1 MNLLINLDPA
11 SSAPLQ
17 QQLYDEFRRL
27 ILTGGLTPGQRVPST
42 RELSKSLGVSRTTVT
57 ASYDYLLSEGYLESA
72 TGSGTYVSRKLPD
85 ELLRASM
92 AEAAV
97 LESQPEIPVDKIGNR
112 KILER
117 LSWYG
122 SSLETRG
129 WMVFSGQESEYEF
142 SFGRPDFD
150 HFPMRE
156 WLQLISQHARKK
168 RLSVLDYPG
177 RSQGYLP
184 LREALSEYLGR
195 SRALQASADQIIV
208 VNGSQQ
214 AIDLVTRVLID
225 RGDAAAIEE
234 PGYLGAQRALIA
246 QGAGIV
252 PVPVDH
258 HGLRVEE
265 LKRKA
270 AESERPVK
278 LVYVTPSHQFPT
290 GVVLSLPRRLELLSW
305 AARTKTFIVEDD
317 YDSEFRYKGRPIPA
331 LAGLDQN
338 GSVIYIGTFSKVL
351 MPSLRLGYLVVP
363 PDMVRVFARAKW
375 VADRH
380 SPLLEQQALTDFI
393 RQGHLE
399 RHIRKMRSLYEKK
412 RQLVLETIGEL
423 FGSNAQVLGD
433 NAGINVLVRF
443 NTALEDPEIEKRA
456 RQRGIGVTSTRH
468 EYLTTARQGE
478 FLLNYG
484 GMTESQ
490 LRYALGVLAEIVLEI
505 GEPKSGTP

>member
-1 MNLLINLDPA
+1 
-11 SSAPLQ
+11 
-17 QQLYDEFRRL
+17 
-27 ILTGGLTPGQRVPST
+27 
-42 RELSKSLGVSRTTVT
+42 
-57 ASYDYLLSEGYLESA
+57 YLLSEGYLESA

-85 ELLRASM
+85 EMLRASEFD
-92 AEAAV
+92 ASPQEESAADPTDV
-97 LESQPEIPVDKIGNR
+97 PGKRN
-112 KILER
+112 ILDR

-129 WMVFSGQESEYEF
+129 WMVFSGQDTEYEF

-156 WLQLISQHARKK
+156 WLQLLSYHARRKK
-168 RLSVLDYPG
+168 LSELDYPG

-184 LREALSEYLGR
+184 LREALSEYLSR
-195 SRALQASADQIIV
+195 SRALQASAEQIIV

-246 QGAGIV
+246 QGAEIV
-252 PVPVDH
+252 PIPVDH
-258 HGLRVEE
+258 HGLRFDE
-265 LKRKA
+265 LRRRA

-305 AARTKTFIVEDD
+305 AARTKTFIIEDD
-317 YDSEFRYKGRPIPA
+317 YDSEYRYTGRPIPA
-331 LAGLDQN
+331 LAGLDHH

-351 MPSLRLGYLVVP
+351 MPALRLGYLVVP
-363 PDMVRVFARAKW
+363 PDMVRVFSRAKW
-375 VADRH
+375 IADRH
-380 SPLLEQQALTDFI
+380 SPLLQQQALTDFI

-399 RHIRKMRSLYEKK
+399 RHIRRMRSLYERK
-412 RQLVLETIGEL
+412 RQLVLETIGHL
-423 FGSNAQVLGD
+423 FGANAQVLGD

-443 NTALEDPEIEKRA
+443 NTTLEDAEIERRA
-456 RQRGIGVTSTRH
+456 RLRGIGVTSTRH

-478 FLLNYG
+478 FVLNYG
-484 GMTESQ
+484 GMTEEK
-490 LRYALGVLAEIVLEI
+490 LRYALSVLAEIVLD
-505 GEPKSGTP
+505 GVQSAPAVSTQL